1 MSFQKLKSLVE
12 MEDLATAQSYN
23 FAFVGAPS
31 YLNLSIDGLK
41 STNNYTWIF
50 WQVAMIRFL
59 SCLFRGLITKDI
71 FHLMN

>member
-41 STNNYTWIF
+41 STNNYT
-50 WQVAMIRFL
+50 
-59 SCLFRGLITKDI
+59 
-71 FHLMN
+71 